1 MMTWLPTNQ
10 RAQNQTAIQTT
21 LPPPAAPPPLA
32 AIFNALRKLDH
43 RSWSWPSTKTMV
55 RPETFIFNQIAPRSP
70 ATNSS
75 SIHPDQPQEH
85 NFKINF
91 AFNFIALLFCMGK
104 FQFCKSSTNQVHY
117 YIDIELGQSYEL
129 DIWQIS
135 LCKSIGRLGWKVCD
149 KFSLKTCSCV

>member
-1 MMTWLPTNQ
+1 MLTFAITKLILRMINRVIVLALILPMDAKERKWWLPTNQ

-43 RSWSWPSTKTMV
+43 RLWPSTKTRV

-75 SIHPDQPQEH
+75 SIHPDRPQEH

-104 FQFCKSSTNQVHY
+104 FQFCTPLL
-117 YIDIELGQSYEL
+117 IETRTLM
-129 DIWQIS
+129 
-135 LCKSIGRLGWKVCD
+135 
-149 KFSLKTCSCV
+149 